1 MKFIHLSDL
10 HIGKRVYEYSL
21 LEDQAYILEEILKI
35 TAEETPDAAFLA
47 GDIYDKSVPS
57 AEAVALFDDFLVKLK
72 ALVPEIFIVS
82 GNHDSAARVAFGGRI
97 MDRSG
102 IHISPVYD
110 GRIEPVSLETGE
122 ESVNIYLLP
131 YIKPVQVKHYFPEE
145 EINSFSDALKLV
157 IRQMN
162 VDTDSRNIL
171 VAHLCVTGAER
182 AESEEL
188 YIGGA
193 EDVSAE
199 LFEPFDYTALGHIH
213 RPQNISRTV
222 RYCGTPLKYSFSEA
236 KDRKSVTVGELHED
250 GVVSIKTVPL
260 TPKRDMV
267 EIRGTYEEVTARDF
281 YADTSLT
288 EDYVHV
294 ILTDEEDIPDAAA
307 KLSVIYHGFMKLDYD
322 NKRTRQGDFDFAQ
335 QTDLSE
341 KTPFDLFA
349 DLYEKQ
355 NGGPMDKEQAEM
367 ISSMIEKLQEA
378 EK

>member
-35 TAEETPDAAFLA
+35 TEEEKPDAAFLA

-97 MDRSG
+97 MDKSG

-110 GRIEPVSLETGE
+110 GRIEPVTLETGE

-131 YIKPVQVKHYFPEE
+131 YIKPVQVKHCFPEE

-260 TPKRDMV
+260 IPKRDMV

-294 ILTDEEDIPDAAA
+294 ILTDEEDIPNAAA

-322 NKRTRQGDFDFAQ
+322 NKRTRQGGFDFAQ

>member
-35 TAEETPDAAFLA
+35 TEEERPDAAFLA

-193 EDVSAE
+193 EDVPAE

-260 TPKRDMV
+260 IPKRDMV

-355 NGGPMDKEQAEM
+355 NSGPMDKEQAEM
-367 ISSMIEKLQEA
+367 ISSMIEKCKEA

>member
-35 TAEETPDAAFLA
+35 TEEEKPDAAFLA

-193 EDVSAE
+193 EDVPAE

-213 RPQNISRTV
+213 RPQNISRIV

-250 GVVSIKTVPL
+250 SVVSIKTVPL
-260 TPKRDMV
+260 IPKRDMV

-322 NKRTRQGDFDFAQ
+322 NKRTRQGGFDFAQ

-341 KTPFDLFA
+341 KTPFDLVA

-367 ISSMIEKLQEA
+367 ISSMIEKCKEA